1 MRQIMIDGIN
11 FAQLA
16 TEKYWSLP
24 RNKANP
30 KEELNK
36 LVYSGNYAGSEK
48 KDGSYNR
55 LIKGDNGEISLQ
67 GRSKST
73 ITKDYLDK
81 HEWVPQLNPFFD
93 FLPNGTCLLTEIHYP
108 NKPGSNE
115 ITKIMGC
122 KKETA
127 LKRQEG
133 AWGKV
138 WMWVFDVWAWDGK
151 SCLNMNYTDRINLI
165 NNTIRPSIEKNN
177 IEYVEIAEFWD
188 GEDIIDNLNRI
199 ISEGGEGVVITRKD
213 SHPEP
218 GKRTARKTLKVKKE
232 ILDTIDVVICGIVKP
247 TRLYTGKEPES
258 WPYWQNERTNELSN
272 TCKYGVSTV
281 QSESKGR
288 TGSKVG
294 IDTWVPITKKYYY
307 GWISAFQIGCYKDGK
322 LVKIGQVSGITDE
335 VAKNW
340 KDYIGTVLEIS
351 AMEILKTGGIRH
363 PRIYRYRPDKDKLD
377 CKWEDIFE

>member
-1 MRQIMIDGIN
+1 MGSIVIDG
-11 FAQLA
+11 FDFGQAA
-16 TEKYWSLP
+16 AEKYWSLP

-30 KEELNK
+30 KEELYK
-36 LVYSGNYAGSEK
+36 MVYSGQYIGSEK
-48 KDGSYNR
+48 KDGAYFR
-55 LIKGDNGEISLQ
+55 LIKGEDGEISLQ

-73 ITKDYLDK
+73 VTKDFLDK
-81 HEWVPQLNPFFD
+81 HTWVPQLNEFFEA
-93 FLPNGTCLLTEIHYP
+93 LPNGTCLLGEIYYP

-122 KKETA
+122 KEPTA
-127 LKRQEG
+127 LKRQNG

-138 WMWVFDVWAWDGK
+138 HYWVFDVWAWNGK
-151 SCLNMNYTDRINLI
+151 SLLKTSYEERIPIITDKVAKYA
-165 NNTIRPSIEKNN
+165 NN
-177 IEYVEIAEFWD
+177 YVEIATFFE

-199 ISEGGEGVVITRKD
+199 LGEGGEGVVITKRD

-218 GKRTARKTLKVKKE
+218 GKRPARKTLKVKKE
-232 ILDTIDVVICGIVKP
+232 LQNTIDVVICGIVKP

-340 KDYIGTVLEIS
+340 KDYIGTVVEIS
-351 AMEILKTGGIRH
+351 SMEILKTGGLRH
-363 PRIYRYRPDKDKLD
+363 PRIMKYRPDKDKLD

>member
-1 MRQIMIDGIN
+1 MPNIFIN
-11 FAQLA
+11 NKDFSQLPV
-16 TEKYWSLP
+16 EKFWSMP
-24 RNKANP
+24 RNKTNP
-30 KEELNK
+30 KEELYK
-36 LVYSGNYAGSEK
+36 MVYSSQYIGSRK
-48 KDGSYNR
+48 MDGQYMR
-55 LIKGDNGEISLQ
+55 LVKGDNGNISWQ

-73 ITKDYLDK
+73 VTKDFIDK
-81 HEWVPQLNPFFD
+81 KGHCPQLHHFFSC
-93 FLPNGTCLLTEIHYP
+93 LPNGTCLIGEAYYP
-108 NKPGSNE
+108 NKEGSNE
-115 ITKIMGC
+115 VTKILGC
-122 KKETA
+122 KENTA
-127 LKRQEG
+127 IKRQEG
-133 AWGKV
+133 AWGKLSYY
-138 WMWVFDVWAWDGK
+138 VFDVWAWNGTSLLDASYEK
-151 SCLNMNYTDRINLI
+151 RIEILEKKI
-165 NNTIRPSIEKNN
+165 APYIENE
-177 IEYVEIAEFWD
+177 EYVTIATFFE

-199 ISEGGEGVVITRKD
+199 LSEGGEGVVITKRD

-218 GKRTARKTLKVKKE
+218 GKRPARKTLKVKKE

-340 KDYIGTVLEIS
+340 KDYIGTVVEIS
-351 AMEILKTGGIRH
+351 AMEVLKTGGLRH
-363 PRIYRYRPDKDKLD
+363 PRIMKYRPDKDKLD